1 MHWHNDYDKD
11 NYLHRQSTE
20 IYDLRREG
28 KLDEAKQRA
37 EEILREDNTDTDVW
51 KAYAWT
57 LVDICKR
64 EQEQGNIDNARQI
77 VDYLSKLY
85 FDTRNDRFAGTL
97 VRKIQQLRLS
107 VNPYFTQIQ
116 EAKELSQNG
125 NNDRAWEILTQLAAA
140 GNLPVEAHES
150 YGWTIYRYLKEHVS
164 SLTSVQV
171 RTQLRDYINLTNER
185 PSNLHTQILSFA
197 LNYSKQD
204 EKFKLIA
211 FLRLWGPRYLR
222 NDDFDDSQDSDGH
235 SIPSLMSRIARAI
248 VNYPTA
254 EIQDIIDLLPLR
266 KDDFIEMLREHFF
279 WKIYRSSE
287 NGVTSSTWD
296 CFEQY
301 LTFFATAPSSIWHSK
316 VLSWADRVM
325 KENNAYRFYDFF
337 KRWDPDKLRAADWRE
352 EKGDNGEKYKPLAIK
367 SLKKAREALETLSD
381 DQIGDLQWLIDLYG
395 IAVDK
400 FPDDDWNIRSKALLH
415 LRAGQLPEAR
425 SIYKEL
431 CLKMGEKYYIW
442 QEYAD
447 CWMEPNIKISLL
459 CKALS
464 LEKNEDFL
472 GKIRLELARQLI
484 KAKRFE
490 NAVVELDL
498 YKKHYTKM
506 GWRIDTDVDGLL
518 EQCSSTTPAQDKNA
532 SLYAECI
539 PDAEE
544 RAYSDIPYTN
554 LVLVDKWKND
564 DGKEMMT
571 FVDGDSIEFTTNRK
585 RFPILRDSH
594 LGQVWMVK
602 LYKDETERIVSNEY
616 SWRPPKKEKIIKY
629 VPLVISTSDVNDWLS
644 LPIKYGIVQHVNT
657 EKKAYHIY
665 STESVLSYEH
675 YKTQSLNKG
684 DFVTFRQ
691 YKKKVK
697 EETKV
702 FFCDIRKCD
711 PVEGLQQFECRTV
724 VVDDVNTQKQLFHF
738 VLGLYQLSG
747 ILRFDQTELRPSV
760 GDCIVI
766 HYYERKIDDKKN
778 PGHQKRVIEVIKAE
792 ATDEINSELVKTI
805 YGLLELKYRSGWAR
819 GKPDFAFIDDDYY
832 VHQSLLDKYK
842 IHSDCYVEAKA
853 VLTGD
858 GKWRV
863 YEILSIDYDVEE

>member
-20 IYDLRREG
+20 VYDLRREG

-602 LYKDETERIVSNEY
+602 LYKDETERIVPNEY

-863 YEILSIDYDVEE
+863 YEIVSIDYDVEE

>member
-11 NYLHRQSTE
+11 NYQHRQSTE

-222 NDDFDDSQDSDGH
+222 NDDFDDSQDGDGH

-296 CFEQY
+296 CFDQY
-301 LTFFATAPSSIWHSK
+301 LTFFATTPSSIWHSK

-337 KRWDPDKLRAADWRE
+337 KRWDPEKLRPADWQE
-352 EKGDNGEKYKPLAIK
+352 EKGENGEKYKPLAIK

-395 IAVDK
+395 IAIDK

-431 CLKMGEKYYIW
+431 CLKMGEKFYIW

-447 CWMEPNIKISLL
+447 CWKEPNIKISLL

-484 KAKRFE
+484 KAKRFD
-490 NAVVELDL
+490 NAAVELDL

-564 DGKEMMT
+564 GGKEMMT

-602 LYKDETERIVSNEY
+602 LYKDETEKIVPNEY

-629 VPLVISTSDVNDWLS
+629 VPLIISTSDVNDWLS

-747 ILRFDQTELRPSV
+747 VLRFDQTELRPSV

-832 VHQSLLDKYK
+832 VHQSLLKKYN

>member
-1 MHWHNDYDKD
+1 MRWYNDYDED
-11 NYLHRQSTE
+11 DYQPRRSTE

-28 KLDEAKQRA
+28 KLDEAKQKA

-57 LVDICKR
+57 LIDICKR
-64 EQEQGNIDNARQI
+64 EQQQGNTENARQI
-77 VDYLSKLY
+77 VDYLSKLH
-85 FDTRNDRFAGTL
+85 FDTTNDEFAETL

-107 VNPYFTQIQ
+107 VNPYFSQIQ

-125 NNDRAWEILTQLAAA
+125 NNDRAWEILTQIAAA

-150 YGWTIYRYLKEHVS
+150 YGWTIYRYLRDHIS
-164 SLTSVQV
+164 TLTSVEV

-185 PSNLHTQILSFA
+185 PSNLHSQILNFA

-204 EKFKLIA
+204 DNFKLIA
-211 FLRLWGPRYLR
+211 FLRLWGPRNLR
-222 NDDFDDSQDSDGH
+222 NNDFDDSRDSDGH

-248 VNYPTA
+248 VNYPPA
-254 EIQDIIDLLPLR
+254 EIQEFIDLLPRR

-287 NGVTSSTWD
+287 NGVTATTWD
-296 CFEQY
+296 YFEQY
-301 LTFFATAPSSIWHSK
+301 LNFFATAPASIWHSK
-316 VLSWADRVM
+316 VLSWAERVM

-337 KRWDPDKLRAADWRE
+337 KRWNPEKLRSADWEE
-352 EKGDNGEKYKPLAIK
+352 EKGDNGETYKPLAVK
-367 SLKKAREALETLSD
+367 SLKKAREAIETLSD
-381 DQIGDLQWLIDLYG
+381 EQTGDLQWLIDLYG
-395 IAVDK
+395 VAVEK
-400 FPDDDWNIRSKALLH
+400 FPDDDWNIRSQALLH
-415 LRAGQLPEAR
+415 LRAGQLPKAR
-425 SIYKEL
+425 SIYKDL

-442 QEYAD
+442 SEFAD
-447 CWMEPNIKISLL
+447 CWKEPNIKISLL

-464 LEKNEDFL
+464 LEKNEDFI

-490 NAVVELDL
+490 NATVELEL

-506 GWRIDTDVDGLL
+506 GWRIDPDVENLL
-518 EQCSSTTPAQDKNA
+518 EQCSSAAPAKDKNA
-532 SLYAECI
+532 SLYAEFI

-544 RAYSDIPYTN
+544 RAYSDIPYTE

-571 FVDGDSIEFTTNRK
+571 FVDGDSIEFTTNKK

-594 LGQVWMVK
+594 LGQVWRVK
-602 LYKDETERIVSNEY
+602 LYKDETENIVPNTY
-616 SWRPPKKEKIIKY
+616 SWLSPKKEIIVKY
-629 VPLVISTSDVNDWLS
+629 VPLIITASDVKDWLS
-644 LPIKYGIVQHVNT
+644 LPITYGIVQHVNT
-657 EKKAYHIY
+657 EKKTYHIY
-665 STESVLSYEH
+665 STDSVLSYER
-675 YKTQSLNKG
+675 YETQALSKG

-711 PVEGLQQFECRTV
+711 PVEGLQQFKSRTV

-738 VLGLYQLSG
+738 VLGPKKLSG
-747 ILRFDQTELRPSV
+747 ILHFDQTELRPSV
-760 GDCIVI
+760 GDCMII
-766 HYYERKIDDKKN
+766 HYYVRTIDDKKN
-778 PGHQKRVIEVIKAE
+778 PGHQKKVIEVIKAE
-792 ATDEINSELVKTI
+792 ATEVVNSDLVKKI
-805 YGLLELKYRSGWAR
+805 SGFLEVKYKGGLDWGR
-819 GKPDFAFIDDDYY
+819 PDFAFIGDYY
-832 VHQSLLDKYK
+832 VHKSLLEKYK

-858 GKWRV
+858 DKWRV
-863 YEILSIDYDVEE
+863 YEILNIEKDEEE

>member
-1 MHWHNDYDKD
+1 MRWYNDYDED
-11 NYLHRQSTE
+11 DYQPRRSTE

-28 KLDEAKQRA
+28 KLDEAKQKA

-57 LVDICKR
+57 LIDICKR
-64 EQEQGNIDNARQI
+64 EQQQGNTENARQV
-77 VDYLSKLY
+77 VDYLSKLH
-85 FDTRNDRFAGTL
+85 FDTTNDEFAETL

-107 VNPYFTQIQ
+107 VNPYFSQIQ

-125 NNDRAWEILTQLAAA
+125 NNDRAWEILTQIAAA

-150 YGWTIYRYLKEHVS
+150 YGWTIYRYLRDHIS
-164 SLTSVQV
+164 TLTSVEV

-185 PSNLHTQILSFA
+185 PSNLHSQILNFA

-204 EKFKLIA
+204 DNFKLIA
-211 FLRLWGPRYLR
+211 FLRLWGPRNLR
-222 NDDFDDSQDSDGH
+222 NNDFDDSRDSDGH

-248 VNYPTA
+248 VNYPPA
-254 EIQDIIDLLPLR
+254 EIQEFIDLLPRR

-287 NGVTSSTWD
+287 NGVTATTWD
-296 CFEQY
+296 YFEQY
-301 LTFFATAPSSIWHSK
+301 LNFFATAPASIWHSK
-316 VLSWADRVM
+316 VLSWAERVM

-337 KRWDPDKLRAADWRE
+337 KRWNPEKLRSADWEE
-352 EKGDNGEKYKPLAIK
+352 EKGDNGETYKPLAVK
-367 SLKKAREALETLSD
+367 SLKKAREAIETLSD
-381 DQIGDLQWLIDLYG
+381 EQTGDLQWLIDLYG
-395 IAVDK
+395 VAVEK
-400 FPDDDWNIRSKALLH
+400 FPDDDWNIRSQALLH
-415 LRAGQLPEAR
+415 LRAGQLPKAR
-425 SIYKEL
+425 SIYKDL

-442 QEYAD
+442 SEFAD
-447 CWMEPNIKISLL
+447 CWKEPNIKISLL

-464 LEKNEDFL
+464 LEKNEDFI

-490 NAVVELDL
+490 NATVELEL

-506 GWRIDTDVDGLL
+506 GWRIDPDVENLL
-518 EQCSSTTPAQDKNA
+518 EQCSSAAPAKDKNA
-532 SLYAECI
+532 SLYAEFI

-544 RAYSDIPYTN
+544 RAYSDIPYTE

-571 FVDGDSIEFTTNRK
+571 FVDGDSIEFTTNKK

-594 LGQVWMVK
+594 LGQVWRVK
-602 LYKDETERIVSNEY
+602 LYKDETENIVPNTY
-616 SWRPPKKEKIIKY
+616 SWLSPKKEIIVKY
-629 VPLVISTSDVNDWLS
+629 VPLIITASDVKDWLS
-644 LPIKYGIVQHVNT
+644 LPITYGIVQHVNT
-657 EKKAYHIY
+657 EKKTYHIY
-665 STESVLSYEH
+665 STDSVLSYER
-675 YKTQSLNKG
+675 YETQALSKG

-711 PVEGLQQFECRTV
+711 PVEGLQQFKSRTV

-738 VLGLYQLSG
+738 VLGPKKLSG
-747 ILRFDQTELRPSV
+747 ILHFDQTELRPSV
-760 GDCIVI
+760 GDCMII
-766 HYYERKIDDKKN
+766 HYYVRTIDDKKN
-778 PGHQKRVIEVIKAE
+778 PGHQKKVIEVIKAE
-792 ATDEINSELVKTI
+792 ATEEVNSDLVKKI
-805 YGLLELKYRSGWAR
+805 SGFLEVKYKGGLDWGR
-819 GKPDFAFIDDDYY
+819 PDFAFIGDYY
-832 VHQSLLDKYK
+832 VHKSLLEKYK

-858 GKWRV
+858 DKWRV
-863 YEILSIDYDVEE
+863 YEILNIEKDEEE